1 MKQIVCITGGANG
14 LGREL
19 VAFLSGKYQVIIFDI
34 DQKILKT
41 VAQKFDSDF
50 QVCDVSNF
58 KSLSSAIKNVIKKY
72 SQIDYFINSAGV
84 FIDGPIEKNDPH
96 RIRQVFEVNCLGP
109 IFAANILIPI
119 FKKQKKG
126 TIININSTAGL
137 HPKAGNSVYHSSKW
151 ALTGFSES
159 LQLELSGSKIK
170 VIDIH
175 PGVMKTNFTHGT
187 QADISSSIDPA
198 EVVKVIDFILS
209 FKSNILI
216 PRLTIKH
223 L

>member
-1 MKQIVCITGGANG
+1 MKQVVCITGGANG

-19 VAFLSGKYQVIIFDI
+19 TAFFSQKYQLIILDI
-34 DQKILKT
+34 DPQIKT
-41 VAQKFDSDF
+41 VAHHLKSDF
-50 QVCDVSNF
+50 FCCDVSNF
-58 KSLSSAIKNVIKKY
+58 ESLSSVIKKIIKKY
-72 SQIDYFINSAGV
+72 SQIDCFINSAGV
-84 FIDGPIEKNDPH
+84 FIDGLIEKNDPNK
-96 RIRQVFEVNCLGP
+96 IRQVFEVNCLGP
-109 IFAANILIPI
+109 VFAANILIPI
-119 FKKQKKG
+119 FKKQKGG

-137 HPKAGNSVYHSSKW
+137 HPKAGNSVYHASKW

-170 VIDIH
+170 IIDIH